1 MKTKLRK
8 ILKIITIILLPV
20 SLQVFA
26 SSRNKVRVIKEV
38 RVDHQSSDMYI
49 TDETVRRMV
58 LNNSHNANQLGLLKL
73 NEIEKLLDNH
83 AMVEKSEVFCTIDG
97 ILNVSVKQRQ
107 PIARFYENGKFF
119 YMDSQGKKMPLSD
132 SFSAR
137 VPLITG
143 NVNEKYWENTYDL
156 IKFIQNDDFLTKNIT
171 EIKVKRNGEY
181 EFQMR
186 VASFVVIWG
195 DLEGMEQKKANLK
208 AFYKQMEKS
217 KTLNVYKIVNLKYS
231 NQVVCTK

>member
-1 MKTKLRK
+1 MKPKLRK

-20 SLQVFA
+20 SLQIFA
-26 SSRNKVRVIKEV
+26 SSRNNARIIKEV

-58 LNNSHNANQLGLLKL
+58 LNNSHNANQLGVLKL

-107 PIARFYENGKFF
+107 PIARFYEDGKFF

-132 SFSAR
+132 SSSAR

-143 NVNEKYWENTYDL
+143 NVDEKYWENTYDL
-156 IKFIQNDDFLTKNIT
+156 IKFIQNDEFLTKNIT

-181 EFQMR
+181 EFHMR

-195 DLEGMEQKKANLK
+195 DLEEMEQKKANLK